1 MLSPAPHDY
10 GGTAV
15 SPTQGTAGA
24 GDHNFRTCH
33 MLLRQIIA
41 VARTQGARWVL
52 ASSTGRNRIR
62 PDFLAPCARLSRQ
75 HLGRQVVPG
84 SHQPWRLRHP
94 GIAQDHAEIVEAGAQ
109 GVHDA
114 MAATTLVTQAR
125 LVRVARGIMRDASYL
140 LVVFT
145 RRLGIG
151 DAHTSLWLPPF

>member
-1 MLSPAPHDY
+1 M
-10 GGTAV
+10 

-24 GDHNFRTCH
+24 GNHNFRTCH

-52 ASSTGRNRIR
+52 ASSTEKNWAA
-62 PDFLAPCARLSRQ
+62 LAPGCPAGCARLSRQ

-84 SHQPWRLRHP
+84 SHQPWRLRHA
-94 GIAQDHAEIVEAGAQ
+94 GIAQDHAQVVEAGAQ

-114 MAATTLVTQAR
+114 MAATALVTQAR

-145 RRLGIG
+145 LA
-151 DAHTSLWLPPF
+151 DS